1 MKRKSLLAGGTLLSI
16 VYALCFVVSIALGV
30 TCAIY
35 FFVSDSIQMLND
47 ILLPIID
54 PFMSFGENIMMIMA
68 GGLVLYCLMM
78 LIMGTRYIK
87 YAFASQTKYNRKRG
101 MLVFNLI
108 FFILTFGAFT
118 YLLVYRLI
126 NIVFDLVLDI
136 TLIVFISLQLLGI
149 IFAIVGL
156 VKNPK
161 TQEAPAI
168 EQVNE
173 EVEKIQDKKVQD
185 KNEVVQEIKEP
196 EESSHFQPIYTEGL
210 DGESEKVNTKEQKAE
225 KTTQKQSTE
234 MESMTTKKLIESI
247 GKLDQMRKDGEI
259 STQEYTKLRGKLIK
273 KFTK

>member
-1 MKRKSLLAGGTLLSI
+1 MKRKSLLACGALLSI
-16 VYALCFVVSIALGV
+16 VYSLCFVVSIALGV
-30 TCAIY
+30 ACAIY

-54 PFMSFGENIMMIMA
+54 PFLSFGENIMMLMA

-87 YAFASQTKYNRKRG
+87 YAFAGQTKYNRKHG

-118 YLLVYRLI
+118 YLLVYRLL
-126 NIVFDLVLDI
+126 NIVFDIVLDV
-136 TLIVFISLQLLGI
+136 TLIVFILLQLLGI

-161 TQEAPAI
+161 TQEMM
-168 EQVNE
+168 V
-173 EVEKIQDKKVQD
+173 VEKTSEVVEKVQD
-185 KNEVVQEIKEP
+185 EKEAVQEIKEP
-196 EESSHFQPIYTEGL
+196 QESSHFQPIYTEGL
-210 DGESEKVNTKEQKAE
+210 DGESEQVKIAETSKEKGTKNQ
-225 KTTQKQSTE
+225 QTE
-234 MESMTTKKLIESI
+234 MESMTTKKLIEAI
-247 GKLDQMRKDGEI
+247 GKLDQMRKDGDI